1 MSDATGTTDLPTFN
15 EILAEPDRDK
25 AMRML
30 EVRRESR
37 SAVEHRR
44 AKSPGAGATGDG
56 RAALSPMADAVLDLV
71 RRLPG
76 TSWVELCRYIEGARG
91 NRGVFAGRNVLL
103 WNGVSQ
109 DLIDAVTALN
119 DAGLIEVRASVPL
132 VYMVDGEIPTLPWA
146 RRVPVGGYASPRW
159 LPTVLDLPKR
169 GRR

>member
-1 MSDATGTTDLPTFN
+1 MPETTGTTEPSVN
-15 EILAEPDRDK
+15 EILCEPD
-25 AMRML
+25 L
-30 EVRRESR
+30 EKGKRLLAE
-37 SAVEHRR
+37 RR
-44 AKSPGAGATGDG
+44 AKRACGHQPPPCSTG
-56 RAALSPMADAVLDLV
+56 LSPMARAVLDLV
-71 RRLPG
+71 RRRPG
-76 TSWVELCRYIEGARG
+76 TSWVELCRFIEGATG